1 MVIIRTTIFLLLF
14 AALTTQSQTYI
25 TAGEVTGNWS
35 PEGNPYIVEGDLI
48 VSPEERLSI
57 EPGVEVV
64 FSGPYAIEV
73 YGRIEALGTPA
84 DSIWFTVSD
93 TSGFSFENYSGWY
106 GIGFVGYGAITNE
119 MSKFEYCNIE
129 FSAGT
134 GISCMHYN
142 NLEINHSR
150 ISNNKEYGMNLMEFS
165 DIQSHDLL
173 IENNLE
179 GGLAL
184 SFSAPQ
190 LTGFVIRNNG
200 GSGISIL
207 GNSNGSVI
215 ATFTDGRIDMNN
227 SNQNGGGMAIWE
239 DAMVMITNVE
249 ITSNTGVYGGGMYAS
264 SGYITVNE
272 SLISFNESISG
283 GGIYIENGTHL
294 LMDYGTI
301 THNSVAIAGGGVY
314 NYDGNIAITRSTIAD
329 NIASESGGGLY
340 FELYENGENTINSS
354 IVWNNYPDAIMAPIV
369 QPDVMYSDI
378 MGGFEGIGNL
388 DKDPLF
394 AQPDN
399 NDYQLTWVNYPF
411 ENAYTSPCI
420 DSGDPVLA
428 LDPDGTTADMG
439 AFYYQ
444 QEMFVT
450 RIAESNWGT
459 SLEVY
464 PNPANNII
472 YLQGN
477 EEISGIEI
485 TSLNGQIVKKIEAVN
500 PGKGYQISELKQGI
514 YLVRMHDG
522 NGNAITKKLIKQ

>member
-1 MVIIRTTIFLLLF
+1 MVTIRTTIFLLLF
-14 AALTTQSQTYI
+14 SALTAQSQTYI
-25 TAGEVTGNWS
+25 TAGEVTGNWT

-57 EPGVEVV
+57 EPGVEVI

-93 TSGFSFENYSGWY
+93 TSGFSTDNYTGWY
-106 GIGFVGYGAITNE
+106 GMGFIGYGSITSE
-119 MSKFEYCNIE
+119 MSKLEYCNIE

-134 GISCMHYN
+134 GISCMHYE

-179 GGLAL
+179 GGMAL
-184 SFSAPQ
+184 SFSSPQ
-190 LTGFVIRNNG
+190 LTNFVIRNND

-207 GNSNGSVI
+207 GNSNGSET
-215 ATFTDGRIDMNN
+215 ASFTGGLIYMNK
-227 SNQNGGGMAIWE
+227 SEQKGGGIALWE
-239 DAMVMITNVE
+239 DAMVVFADVE
-249 ITSNTGVYGGGMYAS
+249 VYNNSAFNGGGMYAS
-264 SGYITVNE
+264 SGYITLIE
-272 SLISFNESISG
+272 SLVSFNESVSGGAFYIENGSHLNLEHVAITHNSAMASG
-283 GGIYIENGTHL
+283 GGI
-294 LMDYGTI
+294 
-301 THNSVAIAGGGVY
+301 Y
-314 NYDGNIAITRSTIAD
+314 NYDGNISAIRSTIAD
-329 NIASESGGGLY
+329 NHASESGGGLY

-354 IVWNNYPDAIMAPIV
+354 IIWNNYPDAIMAPLY
-369 QPDVMYSDI
+369 QPNVMYSDI
-378 MGGFEGIGNL
+378 MGGFEGMGNL

-394 AQPDN
+394 AQPEN

-420 DSGDPVLA
+420 DSGDPELS
-428 LDPDGTTADMG
+428 LDPDATSADMG

-450 RIAESNWGT
+450 RIAESAWGK

-464 PNPANNII
+464 PNPANSII

-477 EEISGIEI
+477 EDISSIEI
-485 TSLNGQIVKKIEAVN
+485 TNLNGQIVKKIEGVN
-500 PGKGYQISELKQGI
+500 VGTGYEVSELNQGI

-522 NGNAITKKLIKQ
+522 NGHVITKKLIKQ